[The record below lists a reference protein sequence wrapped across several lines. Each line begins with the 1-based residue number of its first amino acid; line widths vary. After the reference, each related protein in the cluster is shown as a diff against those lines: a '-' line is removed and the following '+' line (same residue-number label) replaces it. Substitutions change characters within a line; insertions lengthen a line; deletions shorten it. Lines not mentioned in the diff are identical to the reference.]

1 MVTESE
7 QKRIENEKRQAELAQ
22 CYKRFAKTE
31 DGKEILKDLEWIC
44 CQNRTSIGNDE
55 NKWNTNQVF
64 YHEGMRNVFLYIN
77 QKINRKE
84 IEKNG

>member
-7 QKRIENEKRQAELAQ
+7 QQRIENEKKIVELAQ

-31 DGKEILKDLEWIC
+31 DGKEILKDLEWLC
-44 CQNRTSIGNDE
+44 CQNRTSIGNGID
-55 NKWNTNQVF
+55 KWDTNQVF
-64 YHEGMRNVFLYIN
+64 YHEGMRNVYLYIN

-84 IEKNG
+84 NENG